1 MAIRTVEIAGKQVS
15 FKASAAIPRIYRIK
29 FGRDIFKDL
38 INLRGIVKDSEEGEI
53 TLSNA
58 DLEIFE
64 NVAYLMAKHAD
75 PTQPDNIDDWL
86 DQFEMFAI
94 YEVLPVILDLWSVNI
109 ATQVESKKKFE
120 KQAGK

>member
-38 INLRGIVKDSEEGEI
+38 ISLKGLVKDSEEGEI

-64 NVAYLMAKHAD
+64 NVTYLMAKHAD

-94 YEVLPVILDLWSVNI
+94 YEVLPVILELWSVNI

>member
-15 FKASAAIPRIYRIK
+15 FKASAAIPRLYRIK

-38 INLRGIVKDSEEGEI
+38 ISLKGLVKDSEEGEV

-94 YEVLPVILDLWSVNI
+94 YTVLPVILDLWSVNI

>member
-15 FKASAAIPRIYRIK
+15 FKASAAIPRLYRIK
-29 FGRDIFKDL
+29 FGRDIFRDL
-38 INLRGIVKDSEEGEI
+38 ISLKGLVKDSEKGEI
-53 TLSNA
+53 ALSNA

-75 PTQPDNIDDWL
+75 PTQPDNIGDWL

-94 YEVLPVILDLWSVNI
+94 YTVLPVILELWSVNI

>member
-15 FKASAAIPRIYRIK
+15 FKASAAIPRLYRIK
-29 FGRDIFKDL
+29 FGRDIFRDL
-38 INLRGIVKDSEEGEI
+38 ISLKGLVKDSEKGEI

-75 PTQPDNIDDWL
+75 PTQPDNIGDWL

-94 YEVLPVILDLWSVNI
+94 YEVLPVILELWSVNI

>member
-15 FKASAAIPRIYRIK
+15 FKASAAIPRLYRIK

-38 INLRGIVKDSEEGEI
+38 ISLKGLVKDSEKGEI

-75 PTQPDNIDDWL
+75 STQPDNIDDWL

-94 YEVLPVILDLWSVNI
+94 YEVLPVILELWSVNI

>member
-1 MAIRTVEIAGKQVS
+1 MAIKTVEIAGKQVS
-15 FKASAAIPRIYRIK
+15 FKASAAIPRLYRIK

-38 INLRGIVKDSEEGEI
+38 ISLKGLVQSSEEGE
-53 TLSNA
+53 TALSNA

-75 PTQPDNIDDWL
+75 PAQPDSIDDWL
-86 DQFEMFAI
+86 DQFDMFAI
-94 YEVLPVILDLWSVNI
+94 YEVLPVILELWTANI

>member
-1 MAIRTVEIAGKQVS
+1 MATRTVEIAGKQVS
-15 FKASAAIPRIYRIK
+15 FKASAAIPRLYRLK

-38 INLRGIVKDSEEGEI
+38 ISLKGLVQSSEEGET

-86 DQFEMFAI
+86 DQFDMFAI
-94 YEVLPVILDLWSVNI
+94 YEVLPVILELWTANI

-120 KQAGK
+120 SQAGK

>member
-1 MAIRTVEIAGKQVS
+1 
-15 FKASAAIPRIYRIK
+15 
-29 FGRDIFKDL
+29 
-38 INLRGIVKDSEEGEI
+38 
-53 TLSNA
+53 
-58 DLEIFE
+58 
-64 NVAYLMAKHAD
+64 MAKHAD

-94 YEVLPVILDLWSVNI
+94 YEVLPVILELWSVNI